1 MAGTYCTGHKK
12 TLNHRSKP
20 AGSATAKQ
28 HELNTHKA
36 SWDQDDVGALIF
48 MWEWGRGV
56 ELKLEMQE
64 MTDAH
69 RLMSKW
75 ACGGG
80 VDVLGQGGVYV

>member
-1 MAGTYCTGHKK
+1 M
-12 TLNHRSKP
+12 
-20 AGSATAKQ
+20 
-28 HELNTHKA
+28 
-36 SWDQDDVGALIF
+36 GALIF